1 MPNNTTYQCPN
12 CCRWFN
18 TPRSLK
24 LHTTSC
30 WVKHFGNGGI
40 SKNDNHLP
48 EQSIEGNR
56 EVNKYKSQI
65 NEIKVNRDDF
75 DEGINLTEDM
85 SSIASDKSLFG
96 DTSSYSDAEGIFYPT
111 DDYDHPGKRST
122 TITKLQVKLNDIINN
137 HKTTLKMQDDIVH
150 IFNEYISPPSFDKY
164 AKLKT

>member
-1 MPNNTTYQCPN
+1 MPNNTSYQCPN

-24 LHTTSC
+24 LHITSC

-48 EQSIEGNR
+48 VQSIEGNR
-56 EVNKYKSQI
+56 EVNKYESQI
-65 NEIKVNRDDF
+65 NEIKVNRVDF

-96 DTSSYSDAEGIFYPT
+96 DTSSYSNAEGIFYPT
-111 DDYDHPGKRST
+111 DDYDHLGKRST
-122 TITKLQVKLNDIINN
+122 VITKLQVKLNDIINN
-137 HKTTLKMQDDIVH
+137 HKASLKMHDDIITEPEKVG
-150 IFNEYISPPSFDKY
+150 I
-164 AKLKT
+164 KLN